1 MPRGKRNLSETT
13 NLPIIPT
20 DKEEGQ
26 IPYFLLDDEW
36 GISCDERQEILV
48 RKKSANRTI
57 KDESGIETHIEQ
69 YYTWECIAYT
79 NSFTHA
85 ISVYV
90 DKKGKAKKSKLIKS
104 KDYKEL
110 VEIQNEINSII
121 SKALNFNG
129 VNKEFLSITSL
140 LDEKSKLKEEL
151 ISLKETK
158 IQVEKE
164 VENLMDLIKEKRAI
178 IVSNTEPK
186 KRRLKKEN
194 GDL

>member
-26 IPYFLLDDEW
+26 IPYFVLDDEW

-48 RKKSANRTI
+48 HKKSANRTI

-69 YYTWECIAYT
+69 YYIWECIAYT

-110 VEIQNEINSII
+110 IEIQNEINSII

-158 IQVEKE
+158 LQVEKE